1 MKRKKQRQIK
11 VGYEVRAN
19 TLRKRKTVPAL
30 KLSGHWLQAAGFDHG
45 SVVTVA
51 VSEGKLIV
59 ELA

>member
-1 MKRKKQRQIK
+1 MCKKERQIK
-11 VGYEVRAN
+11 VGYQVRSNA
-19 TLRKRKTVPAL
+19 LRKLSVVPAL

>member
-11 VGYEVRAN
+11 VGYLVRAN
-19 TLRKRKTVPAL
+19 ALRQLTMVPAL

-51 VSEGKLIV
+51 VSEGELIV
-59 ELA
+59 KLA